1 MYLKYVYLFCC
12 FVLFIFWLIIFF
24 LRKDLRKEMLW
35 ASIVGLPFGLIDYF
49 LIPGYWHPDVVFDLG
64 IKHGFGLESFLF
76 FSLMAGITSV
86 IYEFVEKKKLV
97 KIKGNKHHH
106 FLILIFAVIFFIIL
120 GIIFPNYVIYNLI
133 ITLFVGGITLIFLRK
148 DLLRK
153 IVMSGFIFAVFYF
166 VIFIII
172 NKFFSNFVPSFF
184 NVSSISI
191 VGIPIEELLAAFTGG
206 MFWSVLYEYVNA
218 FREDSF
224 KIR

>member
-1 MYLKYVYLFCC
+1 MSLKYAYLVCC
-12 FVLFIFWLIIFF
+12 FILFIFWLIIFF

-35 ASIVGLPFGLIDYF
+35 ASIVGLPFGFIDYF

-86 IYEFVEKKKLV
+86 IYEFVEKKKLI

-106 FLILIFAVIFFIIL
+106 FLILIFAITFFITF
-120 GIIFPNYVIYNLI
+120 GIIFPNQIIYNLI

-166 VIFIII
+166 IVFIVINNI
-172 NKFFSNFVPSFF
+172 FSNFIPSFF
-184 NVSSISI
+184 NVPSVWSVSVIG
-191 VGIPIEELLAAFTGG
+191 VPIEELLAAFAGG
-206 MFWSVLYEYVNA
+206 MFWSALYEYVNA
-218 FREDSF
+218 FREDL
-224 KIR
+224 